1 MVDSQASVAEA
12 SAEGPDAKVKFRWL
26 SPNPGRRRTEIIY
39 FVWFL
44 ATTPMQAVV
53 TQHLSYDHPN
63 DVLLLAQSLVMALGI
78 LVLPVVFRARED
90 RGRPLRELFGFR
102 MGLFIFIWGVIGGFI
117 GTDPWYE
124 VLHGHFG
131 YNTVINPNGV
141 PLFLLFMTVGVF
153 GFYVAILS
161 TLYRI
166 IVQLLDRTRTVLA
179 RDSWLRHG
187 ILCLLLGC
195 LIPLLETSAYGSGN
209 YCFDAKVGAGLL
221 NVLIYGSWQFAA
233 LLFYTRWDA
242 KPGQRTSAIT
252 VVVGAFATVGIMVS
266 LMAAITTFIAPHFI
280 NVEHG
285 LRQVND
291 WSANNC
297 LGPKPS

>member
-12 SAEGPDAKVKFRWL
+12 SAEGAEAKVKFHWL
-26 SPNPGRRRTEIIY
+26 ADNAGKRRTEIIY
-39 FVWFL
+39 FIWFL
-44 ATTPMQAVV
+44 LTIPLQAFV
-53 TQHLSYDHPN
+53 TQHLSYDHHN
-63 DVLLLAQSLVMALGI
+63 DAILLGQSIVMALGTM
-78 LVLPVVFRARED
+78 VLPVVFRARED

-102 MGLFIFIWGVIGGFI
+102 MGLFIFIWGFIGGFI

-141 PLFLLFMTVGVF
+141 PLFLLFMTIGVF
-153 GFYVAILS
+153 GFYVPILG

-166 IVQLLDRTRTVLA
+166 ITQLLDRTHTVLA

-221 NVLIYGSWQFAA
+221 NVLIYGSWHFAS
-233 LLFYTRWDA
+233 LLFYTRWDT
-242 KPGQRTSAIT
+242 KPGQRTPLTTTLA
-252 VVVGAFATVGIMVS
+252 GGFATVGIMVS